1 VDIGDFLSFIPID
14 PGGPRPSRA
23 RTTEESAAQ
32 VLALALLPA
41 VYLFV
46 VILAGLTWRATLTLV
61 LIPLVLAAVA
71 YFGSRRI
78 GTGVG
83 FALGQAIGCALIC
96 AFLGLGAM
104 VVGIFTGL
112 FSSF

>member
-32 VLALALLPA
+32 VLALALLPILY
-41 VYLFV
+41 VSV
-46 VILAGLTWRATLTLV
+46 VLLAGLPWGTTLTLV
-61 LIPLVLAAVA
+61 LIPVGLAAVA

-83 FALGQAIGCALIC
+83 FALGQAIGCGLIC
-96 AFLGLGAM
+96 AFCGLCAIFL
-104 VVGIFTGL
+104 GIFTGL